1 MDNRAKASNLSEQ
14 RLGNKE
20 LYHLRLTKPQLEIL
34 HILWASDTPLSLQ
47 EITEQSKY
55 RIAGRVI
62 VSIIIENLLAKE
74 AVYRAGAF
82 HSYSNKKETVLIQY
96 AAKIRFDEYYAERFK
111 NIAPRNMFNLMEK
124 ILQSERLTPKQ
135 LRDLS
140 ALLNEK
146 LKSLES

>member
-1 MDNRAKASNLSEQ
+1 MTLTNL
-14 RLGNKE
+14 
-20 LYHLRLTKPQLEIL
+20 QLEIL
-34 HILWASDTPLSLQ
+34 HILWTSDTPLSLQ
-47 EITEQSKY
+47 EITERSKY

-62 VSIIIENLLAKE
+62 VPVIIENLLAKD

-96 AAKIRFDEYYAERFK
+96 APKIRFDEYYAEKFK

-124 ILQSERLTPKQ
+124 MLQSERLTPKQ
-135 LRDLS
+135 LLELS

-146 LKSLES
+146 LSSLES